1 MVIQERYHP
10 QAMAAN
16 TSLVLTGAG
25 IGGFVAVTAGTLTVT
40 DPNGT
45 VLVNAFPV
53 AAGSV
58 YGIPIL
64 TGVHG
69 GAIVSLAGGASG
81 TLLKQ

>member
-1 MVIQERYHP
+1 MVVQERYHP

-16 TSLVLTGAG
+16 SSYVLTGAG
-25 IGGFVAVTAGTLTVT
+25 IGGFAAVTAGTITVT
-40 DPNGT
+40 AASGT
-45 VLVNAFPV
+45 VLLNAFPV

-64 TGVHG
+64 TGAAG
-69 GAIVSLAGGASG
+69 GATVVLAGGASG